1 MKEDVD
7 LGRLFE
13 LATTDKIYVDQT
25 NLLEIK
31 TENLQGC
38 KSEFDLNGS
47 MIIGPIEYK
56 TNIRIKNTDDFE
68 SYINAIDIDYDSE
81 DVIFTGC
88 VYKLNTPQSR
98 LLNEVLTL
106 KVVNICEKLFNFMD
120 KTVI

>member
-7 LGRLFE
+7 LGRFFE

-38 KSEFDLNGS
+38 KSDFDLNGS